1 MTSDPALGAEPISG
15 YFMTMHQVTFKGAE
29 RTVQAEDGETLLA
42 LAQRHDLHIDS
53 SCGGNGSCHQCRVV
67 IQQGE
72 AMRQGQPAVARHRRG
87 DEPVYLAC
95 QCEVRGDMVV
105 EAAPT
110 HALGVELPQASL
122 LGWSVAGERPDGPE
136 LAVYD
141 PGQDT
146 AGAYYVDSEGNIT
159 REKAYAGLFTS
170 SIDDAPLIPGHRE
183 IVIVGGHQRVSD
195 AILEGVSHLGG
206 DPLVLDLLGRCCRRE
221 RRFQFDISPML
232 KGLALHMPG
241 AIHHV
246 EWSPLKTRTV
256 IATVQDKP
264 PTGLSLSGLLSTA
277 VSLVQAGMCSRGL
290 LLTESRFTSHD
301 EHGDLQVE
309 IVGPDTEAQSLHGV
323 VYRSP
328 WPIRVTQYQLDM
340 VRAAAREMHFAVQQ
354 VCAPGYR
361 GPLVLTGDFGTYA
374 PAELIWS
381 LNIWGGEVQFVPHA
395 AALGAAR
402 LAFRRP

>member
-1 MTSDPALGAEPISG
+1 
-15 YFMTMHQVTFKGAE
+15 MHQVTFRGAE
-29 RTVQAEDGETLLA
+29 QTVAAEDGETLLA
-42 LAQRHDLHIDS
+42 VAQRHGLHIDS

-67 IQQGE
+67 IHEGR
-72 AMRQGQPAVARHRRG
+72 AIRQGRPGVARHKRG

-105 EAAPT
+105 EPAPT

-122 LGWSVAGERPDGPE
+122 LGWNVAGDETEGPE
-136 LAVYD
+136 LAIYD
-141 PGQDT
+141 IGQDT
-146 AGAYYVDSEGNIT
+146 GGCYFVDARGNFT
-159 REKAYAGLFTS
+159 QEKGFAGLFTT
-170 SIDDAPLIPGHRE
+170 SIGDAPLMPGHRQ
-183 IVIVGGHQRVSD
+183 IVVVGGQHRVSD

-221 RRFQFDISPML
+221 RRFQFDVAPML
-232 KGLALHMPG
+232 RGLALHLPG

-256 IATVQDKP
+256 IATVGNKP

-277 VSLVQAGMCSRGL
+277 SSLVQAGMCSRGL
-290 LLTESRFTSHD
+290 LLNESRFTSRD

-309 IVGPDTEAQSLHGV
+309 IVGPETEAQSAHGL

-328 WPIRVTQYQLDM
+328 WPIRVTQHHLDM

-354 VCAPGYR
+354 VCAPGYT
-361 GPLVLTGDFGTYA
+361 GPLVVTGDFGTYA

-381 LNIWGGEVQFVPHA
+381 LNIWGGQLEFVPHA

-402 LAFRRP
+402 LAFRRR